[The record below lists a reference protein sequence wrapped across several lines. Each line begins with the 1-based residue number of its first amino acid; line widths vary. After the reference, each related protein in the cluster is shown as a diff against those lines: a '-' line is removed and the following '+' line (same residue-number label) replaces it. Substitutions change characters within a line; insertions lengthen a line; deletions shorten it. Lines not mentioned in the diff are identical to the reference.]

1 MPTRAA
7 VVAIDGPAGSGKTT
21 LARRLAEELGLPY
34 LNTGLMYR
42 ALTLRAIRR
51 GLDPTDEAGLAHLA
65 GEIAFDLSS
74 RFDPPA
80 LIIDGEPPSDELV
93 SPQVEVRVSTVAS
106 HPEVRAVLR
115 EEQRRLGGRGAVVEG
130 RDIGSVVFPDA
141 PVKIFLVAS
150 PGERA
155 ARRATEREAT
165 GTSRGDEMAEA
176 LAARDARD
184 ERVNPFV
191 PVPGAVAIDTTDRD
205 PEAVLEEALAVAR
218 AGLVGMWGTGGGP

>member
-1 MPTRAA
+1 MHTRSP
-7 VVAIDGPAGSGKTT
+7 VVAIDGPAGSGKST

-42 ALTLRAIRR
+42 ALTLEALRR
-51 GLDPTDEAGLAHLA
+51 GLDATDGVALARLA
-65 GEIAFDLSS
+65 EKIAFDLSS

-80 LIIDGEPPSDELV
+80 LVIDGEPPSDELV
-93 SPQVEVRVSTVAS
+93 SPQVEVRVSTVAG

-115 EEQRRLGGRGAVVEG
+115 AEQRRLGDQGAVVEG
-130 RDIGSVVFPDA
+130 RDIGSVVFPEA

-155 ARRATEREAT
+155 ARRVTEREAA
-165 GTSRGDEMAEA
+165 GTSKGDEVADA

-191 PVPGAVAIDTTDRD
+191 PAPDAVAIDTTGRE
-205 PEAVLEEALAVAR
+205 PEVVLEEALAVAR
-218 AGLVGMWGTGGGP
+218 AGLAGA